1 MMAAAPSVRPLRILV
16 VEDKPTV
23 AAAIARVLGIDG
35 HRVEIAANGLEAFDR
50 LVAERYDVVLCDIRM
65 PGLDGLA
72 LYRAVE
78 RTDRDLARR
87 IGFVTGDPE
96 APDVRAFAAETGAP
110 VVGKP
115 ITLAE
120 ARQLLTALAPE
131 P

>member
-1 MMAAAPSVRPLRILV
+1 MAGAASVRPLRILV

-50 LVAERYDVVLCDIRM
+50 LIAARYDAVLCDIRM

-78 RTDRDLARR
+78 RAAPDLARR

-96 APDVRAFAAETGAP
+96 APDVRTFAAQTGAP

-115 ITLAE
+115 ITLTE
-120 ARQLLTALAPE
+120 ARRLVAALAPE